1 MVWHLRGSDWLG
13 TLPRAQAE
21 AVRHAA
27 QRRAYAR
34 GDTIF
39 SPAEHP
45 DYVYLLEEGV
55 VRLLTV
61 SPNGQELTLNYVR
74 PGDLFGTVS
83 VMTGSARE
91 VFAQAKTAAKV
102 LRIPKMVFLKA
113 VRTANSVLHEVTKR
127 MGQRLIRARS
137 RMEDLV
143 FRDVRSRLAR
153 ILLSLA
159 EEHGR
164 ETDHGLAIGLPL
176 TQTEIATL
184 IGSTRQS
191 VSSLLREMKAG
202 RLVERRGRELVIT
215 NPQSLRALAARTS
228 A

>member
-1 MVWHLRGSDWLG
+1 M
-13 TLPRAQAE
+13 Q
-21 AVRHAA
+21 HAA

-45 DYVYLLEEGV
+45 EYVYLLEEGV

-61 SPNGQELTLNYVR
+61 SPNGQELTLEYVR

-91 VFAQAKTAAKV
+91 VFAQATTAAKI
-102 LRIPKMVFLKA
+102 LRIPKTAFLKA
-113 VRTANSVLHEVTKR
+113 VRAADSVLHEVTKQ

-164 ETDHGLAIGLPL
+164 ETDRGLALGLPL
-176 TQTEIATL
+176 TQAEIATL

-191 VSSLLREMKAG
+191 VSTFLREMKSR
-202 RLVERRGRELVIT
+202 RLVEHRGRELVIT
-215 NPQSLRALAARTS
+215 NPRGLRAVAARTS